1 MANSVASH
9 YSETLGLADA
19 IAEKLRSAGK
29 DTNKLTTTDLVVVD
43 EFHIRGRKAT
53 LELGEKMKLNAR
65 SLSPRPSFLQCSGLC
80 GISTGFKIVINQEL
94 GRTLRSQSWKLH
106 RFCK

>member
-9 YSETLGLADA
+9 YSKNLGLADA

-29 DTNKLTTTDLVVVD
+29 DTNKLTTTDLVAVD

-53 LELGEKMKLNAR
+53 LELGEKMKLNAHSQFLTSEGLVVQHER
-65 SLSPRPSFLQCSGLC
+65 WPRYWDA
-80 GISTGFKIVINQEL
+80 EL
-94 GRTLRSQSWKLH
+94 PA
-106 RFCK
+106 